1 MRAGYGAAVLTDV
14 PGVEVGHWTNEEART
29 GCTVALFPEGT
40 VASGEIR
47 GGAPATREFALLDP
61 SRLVHRIDA
70 VMLSGGSA
78 FGLASGHGAMEWLA
92 ERERGFETAGGVVPI
107 VVGLSLF
114 DLTQGDS
121 SVRPD
126 VAAGRAACDAASA
139 GTHPVGLVGA
149 GTGAMVDKWFGRDH
163 AQPGGLVTASSGQDD
178 LVVSCLIAVNA
189 VGAVDDGTRT
199 DDLPPPPRPVAADD
213 EPDPDTFGNTTI
225 GVVATNAVATKTDCL
240 NLARAGHHGYARSL
254 YPSHTAGDGDAL
266 VVAATGQVEADQAV
280 LKVMVTNVVTR
291 AIRSLA
297 G

>member
-1 MRAGYGAAVLTDV
+1 
-14 PGVEVGHWTNEEART
+14 
-29 GCTVALFPEGT
+29 
-40 VASGEIR
+40 
-47 GGAPATREFALLDP
+47 
-61 SRLVHRIDA
+61 
-70 VMLSGGSA
+70 
-78 FGLASGHGAMEWLA
+78 MEWLA
-92 ERERGFETAGGVVPI
+92 ERERGFATAGGVVPI

-114 DLTQGDS
+114 DLGQGDG

-126 VAAGRAACDAASA
+126 AAAGRAACDAAVA
-139 GTHPVGLVGA
+139 GEHRLGLVGA
-149 GTGAMVDKWFGRDH
+149 GTGATVDKWFGRDQ
-163 AQPGGLVTASSGQDD
+163 AQPGGLVAATSRQGD

-199 DDLPPPPRPVAADD
+199 DDLPPPPKPPPEGD
-213 EPDPDTFGNTTI
+213 ESAETVFANTTI
-225 GVVATNAVATKTDCL
+225 GVVATNGVASKLDCL

-266 VVAATGQVEADQAV
+266 VVAATGRVQAEQAV

>member
-1 MRAGYGAAVLTDV
+1 MLTDV
-14 PGVEVGHWTNEEART
+14 PGVEVGHWTDDVART

-61 SRLVHRIDA
+61 SRMINRLDA

-78 FGLASGHGAMEWLA
+78 FGLAAGHGAMEWLA
-92 ERERGFETAGGVVPI
+92 EKERGFETAGGVVPI

-114 DLTQGDS
+114 DLGQGDG

-126 VAAGRAACDAASA
+126 AVAGRAACDAAAA
-139 GTHPVGLVGA
+139 GPHPVGLVGA
-149 GTGAMVDKWFGRDH
+149 GTGATVDKWFGRDR
-163 AQPGGLVTASSGQDD
+163 AKPGGIVTATSRRDD

-199 DDLPPPPRPVAADD
+199 DDLPPPPRPEPEND
-213 EPDPDTFGNTTI
+213 EAEDQFGNTTI
-225 GVVATNAVATKTDCL
+225 GIVATNAIATKLDCL

-254 YPSHTAGDGDAL
+254 HPSHTAGDGDAI
-266 VVAATGQVEADQAV
+266 VVAATGQFEVDQAV
-280 LKVMVTNVVTR
+280 LKVMVTNVVAR
-291 AIRSLA
+291 AVRSLA
-297 G
+297 D